1 LRRCFRLLQIT
12 NWEEWRGEEIRSA
25 EALGGMGERREAH
38 EGRVSSL
45 IRGVGVD
52 LGKVVGERSEE
63 GGDLSSNNGG
73 KGSLRGIRI
82 SFQEE
87 SKALICGK
95 ILARTETSGF
105 KRKRVQKHR
114 SRRTKAK
121 LRQGC
126 KIQQGLKHQAEM
138 KI

>member
-12 NWEEWRGEEIRSA
+12 IWEEWRGEEIRSA
-25 EALGGMGERREAH
+25 EALWGMGERREVQ
-38 EGRVSSL
+38 EGRVGSL

-52 LGKVVGERSEE
+52 LGKVGGDRSEE
-63 GGDLSSNNGG
+63 GGDLRSNNGG

-82 SFQEE
+82 SSQEE
-87 SKALICGK
+87 SKTLICGK
-95 ILARTETSGF
+95 ILVKTETPGG

-114 SRRTKAK
+114 SRKTKAK

-126 KIQQGLKHQAEM
+126 KIQQGLKHQAGR